1 MAGLLGY
8 ALAGAA
14 AGVGQGLVE
23 QAKAARDQAFRMM
36 EIDARREEAAA
47 TRALTVSEGQ
57 KDRDSRAGLL
67 GVEISSRERT
77 AGQELALRA
86 KALGLQE
93 TATLAQIEAEE
104 ERIRIARQTADTQDR
119 VADAG
124 IKDSKARTDLAGEEI
139 ALRREALGLDKES
152 GDRDYELRLRALN
165 LQADSTAEE
174 IAQRWE
180 QLGLTKEA
188 TLAEIEMA
196 NKRFA
201 LDSDRVAI
209 DALESKADREARADA
224 VADVTSNERGELVII
239 TASGKAKPVLVDGK
253 PLKPPPEGAS
263 SASKAS
269 VYNATLKALIEDGMD
284 KPTAIEIAAEVAGLP
299 LGGGLTGGATAA
311 APEPPQAA
319 IDALKANP
327 SMRDQFDA
335 KYGAGAAARVLGQ

>member
-23 QAKAARDQAFRMM
+23 QGKAAREQAFRMM
-36 EIDARREEAAA
+36 EIGVRREEAAA
-47 TRALTVSEGQ
+47 TRALTVSEGE
-57 KDRDSRAGLL
+57 KDRASRAGLL
-67 GVEISSRERT
+67 GVEVASRERS
-77 AGQELALRA
+77 AAADLALRA

-104 ERIRIARQTADTQDR
+104 ERLRIAKQTADTQTR

-124 IKDSKARTDLAGEEI
+124 ITGDQEDR
-139 ALRREALGLDKES
+139 ALRRDALGLTKET
-152 GDRDYELRLRALN
+152 GDRDYDLRLKALE
-165 LQADSTAEE
+165 LQTDSTAEE

-188 TLAEIEMA
+188 TLAEIQMA
-196 NKRFA
+196 KDRLA
-201 LDSDRVAI
+201 LDSDRVVI
-209 DALESKADREARADA
+209 DALDKKADRKAAADA

-239 TASGKAKPVLVDGK
+239 TRSGAAKPVLVDGK
-253 PLKPPPEGAS
+253 PLKPPAEGAS
-263 SASKAS
+263 SASKSS
-269 VYNATLKALIEDGMD
+269 VYNATLKALTDAGTD
-284 KPTAIEIAAEVAGLP
+284 TADAIEIAAEIAGLP
-299 LGGGLTGGATAA
+299 VGGAGGGLLGADPAA
-311 APEPPQAA
+311 APAAPPQAA

-335 KYGAGAAARVLGQ
+335 KYGAGAAAKVLGR